1 MDSEKLDKKWN
12 LEDIR
17 FLALNIVAEGLKLCN
32 ALYYL

>member
-12 LEDIR
+12 LEDIQ
-17 FLALNIVAEGLKLCN
+17 FLALTIVAEGLKLCN